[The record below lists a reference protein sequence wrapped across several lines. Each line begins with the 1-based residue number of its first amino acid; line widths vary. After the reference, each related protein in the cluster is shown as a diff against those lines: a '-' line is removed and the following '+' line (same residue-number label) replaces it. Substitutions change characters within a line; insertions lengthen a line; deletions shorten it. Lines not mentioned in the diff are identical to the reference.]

1 MTSYVFYFAS
11 ASLSTA
17 CIAFGKNQMEN
28 FLDCTT
34 ITAEWWH
41 DLLHSGLVM

>member
-28 FLDCTT
+28 FLDYTT
-34 ITAEWWH
+34 ITAEWWA
-41 DLLHSGLVM
+41 